1 MRDALLVPRAAV
13 PYLDVAVPAHVHRAE
28 LAPVRREALDVL
40 AAGWRSAPRTLLG
53 LLAWAGSVLAALLF
67 ALLPSLDTPWRV
79 AAAVTGCLLLAGAAW
94 LAVAVLRA
102 GRRITGAAA
111 GWLQVPAVGASGR
124 DAGPL
129 YAVLR
134 RQVALSL
141 TSGAAAIA
149 LLATAAMLLPGWVG
163 AASLSGAGATRGIAG
178 DPRLLAVLVVA
189 ALATAVVAVGT
200 FGGARRVLQAAWARP
215 TVGPAPPAH
224 PVPSSAHPA
233 HPASPP
239 APAEEHPPTVAI
251 DLSQG
256 GSWAPGSPAL
266 GRPATPPAASAGPT
280 SRASSEVPH
289 PPVLPRH
296 GADGAPTRAPRLAFE
311 AVLGNGTVLRPG
323 TTLVGRSPR
332 PRPGDA
338 VDHVLVLT
346 DQTVTKTHALIT
358 VDRDAVR
365 VVDRASTNGTLLET
379 EDGSLSRCRPWEVT
393 TVRAPAMIHLGRT
406 RILVRPLPSHTSLEV
421 A

>member
-53 LLAWAGSVLAALLF
+53 LVAWAGSVLAALLL
-67 ALLPSLDTPWRV
+67 ALLPSLEAPWRV
-79 AAAVTGCLLLAGAAW
+79 TAAVGACVLLVAAAW

-124 DAGPL
+124 DAGPM

-141 TSGAAAIA
+141 TSGAVAIA
-149 LLATAAMLLPGWVG
+149 LLATAAALLPGWVG
-163 AASLSGAGATRGIAG
+163 AASFGGVGSAPSVAT
-178 DPRLLAVLVVA
+178 DPRLLVVLTVA
-189 ALATAVVAVGT
+189 ALACAVVAVGT
-200 FGGARRVLQAAWARP
+200 FGGARRVLLAAWARP
-215 TVGPAPPAH
+215 TVGLVPQPDARPPA
-224 PVPSSAHPA
+224 SAQPTPH
-233 HPASPP
+233 P
-239 APAEEHPPTVAI
+239 APAAEHPPTVAI

-256 GSWAPGSPAL
+256 GRRVPGTPL
-266 GRPATPPAASAGPT
+266 PPAAPQ
-280 SRASSEVPH
+280 
-289 PPVLPRH
+289 H
-296 GADGAPTRAPRLAFE
+296 GVDGAPTSASGLTFE
-311 AVLGNGTVLRPG
+311 AVLGNGHSLRPG
-323 TTLVGRSPR
+323 ATLVGRSPR

-358 VDRDAVR
+358 VEPDAVR
-365 VVDRASTNGTLLET
+365 VVDRASTNGTLVET

>member
-141 TSGAAAIA
+141 TSGAASIA

-200 FGGARRVLQAAWARP
+200 FGGARRV
-215 TVGPAPPAH
+215 
-224 PVPSSAHPA
+224 
-233 HPASPP
+233 
-239 APAEEHPPTVAI
+239 
-251 DLSQG
+251 
-256 GSWAPGSPAL
+256 
-266 GRPATPPAASAGPT
+266 
-280 SRASSEVPH
+280 
-289 PPVLPRH
+289 
-296 GADGAPTRAPRLAFE
+296 
-311 AVLGNGTVLRPG
+311 
-323 TTLVGRSPR
+323 
-332 PRPGDA
+332 
-338 VDHVLVLT
+338 
-346 DQTVTKTHALIT
+346 
-358 VDRDAVR
+358 
-365 VVDRASTNGTLLET
+365 
-379 EDGSLSRCRPWEVT
+379 
-393 TVRAPAMIHLGRT
+393 
-406 RILVRPLPSHTSLEV
+406 
-421 A
+421 